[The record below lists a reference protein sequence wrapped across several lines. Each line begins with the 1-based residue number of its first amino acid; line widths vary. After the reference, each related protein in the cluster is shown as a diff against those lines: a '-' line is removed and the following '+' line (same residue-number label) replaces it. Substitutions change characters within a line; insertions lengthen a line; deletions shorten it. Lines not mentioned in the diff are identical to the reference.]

1 MPYLVGHAL
10 PAAFHRLRD
19 LPVRGNSYMSSL
31 AVRPMATKLRGR
43 PVIASALA
51 VLFLVVSC
59 GGTPA
64 QAAGHVAMETSELTI
79 ESSAAGRH
87 RFQVELATT
96 PEQRAWG
103 LMFREAL
110 APDAGMLFVYAGER
124 PVGMWMK
131 NTLIPLD
138 MLFIDGAGRIV
149 NIVERAVPGSLK
161 IIPSA
166 GPVKGVLELNGGT
179 AARLGI
185 MPGDRVVHPMFQ
197 AGP

>member
-19 LPVRGNSYMSSL
+19 LPVRGDSYTSSL

-43 PVIASALA
+43 PVIPLALA
-51 VLFLVVSC
+51 VLFLAASC

-64 QAAGHVAMETSELTI
+64 RAAGHVAMETSELTI
-79 ESSAAGRH
+79 EGAAGRH

-96 PEQRAWG
+96 PEQRMQG

-149 NIVERAVPGSLK
+149 NIAERTVPGSLET
-161 IIPSA
+161 IPSA

>member
-1 MPYLVGHAL
+1 MPYLGGHAL

-19 LPVRGNSYMSSL
+19 LPARGDSYMPSL
-31 AVRPMATKLRGR
+31 AVRPMAAKRRGR
-43 PVIASALA
+43 PAVPLALA
-51 VLFLVVSC
+51 VLFLAVVC

-79 ESSAAGRH
+79 ESAAGRH

-110 APDAGMLFVYAGER
+110 APDAGMLFDYAGER
-124 PVGMWMK
+124 PAGMWMK

-138 MLFIDGAGRIV
+138 MLFIDGGGRIV
-149 NIVERAVPGSLK
+149 NIVERAVPGSLE

-197 AGP
+197 AAP

>member
-1 MPYLVGHAL
+1 
-10 PAAFHRLRD
+10 
-19 LPVRGNSYMSSL
+19 
-31 AVRPMATKLRGR
+31 MATKLRGR
-43 PVIASALA
+43 PVIPLALA
-51 VLFLVVSC
+51 VLFLAAAC

-64 QAAGHVAMETSELTI
+64 QAAGHVAMETSELII
-79 ESSAAGRH
+79 ESAAGRH

-96 PEQRAWG
+96 PEQHMRG

-149 NIVERAVPGSLK
+149 NIVERTAPGSLK

-166 GPVKGVLELNGGT
+166 GPVRGVLELNGGT
-179 AARLGI
+179 AARLDI

>member
-19 LPVRGNSYMSSL
+19 LPVRGDSYTSSL

-43 PVIASALA
+43 PVFPLALA
-51 VLFLVVSC
+51 VLFLAASC

-64 QAAGHVAMETSELTI
+64 RAAGHVAMETSELTI
-79 ESSAAGRH
+79 EGAAGRH

-96 PEQRAWG
+96 PEQRMQG

-149 NIVERAVPGSLK
+149 NIAERTVPGSLET
-161 IIPSA
+161 IPSA